1 MRFGDLAWSDSGV
14 SIDGLDF
21 RFQHGRAADLSAA
34 DHFTFYKLKSIVD
47 DYERFFADVGAPR
60 GTMLEIGM
68 WDGGSIAF
76 WQEVLRPARSIG
88 IDLMDRSDSAYFQQY
103 LERRP
108 NTRIQTHWNVNQ
120 SDRARIHCILQD
132 VEDLDLVFD
141 DASHLYE
148 PSRASF
154 ETVFPMLRP
163 GGWYVIEDWAWSHWP
178 DYQGRRAKWADER
191 ALSDLARELVSVVGS
206 SGGMIRRLVVFP
218 GFVAAE
224 RGEAAVSG
232 RFDLASATRSRGSDR
247 VRQVRARLRAARSV
261 AGRIGRR
268 ITPPRVS

>member
-1 MRFGDLAWSDSGV
+1 MRFGDLEWSDSGV
-14 SIDGLDF
+14 SLDGLDF
-21 RFQHGRAADLSAA
+21 RFQHGRAEDLRAT

-47 DYERFFADVGAPR
+47 DYEQFFTDVGAPR

-76 WQEVLRPARSIG
+76 WQEVLEPARSIG
-88 IDLMDRSDSAYFQQY
+88 IDLMDRSDGAYFRQY
-103 LERRP
+103 LAERP
-108 NTRIQTHWNVNQ
+108 DTRIETHWNVNQ
-120 SDRARIHCILQD
+120 ADRARLHGILHD
-132 VEDLDLVFD
+132 VDDLDLVFD

-154 ETVFPMLRP
+154 EAVFPMLRP

-178 DYQGRRAKWADER
+178 DYQGPRAKWADER

-206 SGGMIRRLVVFP
+206 SGQTIHRLVVFP
-218 GFVAAE
+218 GFVAAQ
-224 RGEAAVSG
+224 RGDAAISA
-232 RFDLASATRSRGSDR
+232 RFDLSSATRSRGSDR
-247 VRQVRARLRAARSV
+247 VRQVRARVRGARTL

-268 ITPPRVS
+268 LTHPR